1 MEIRLTQSYLKNFAS
16 KTSLIKNP
24 SGTAPNCTSSKL
36 FHFGNWLMQSFD
48 EKQNL
53 YYNGNNINHSGDDID
68 AILRNVNEE
77 EQVALWR
84 EGRRREP
91 MPVEIDF

>member
-1 MEIRLTQSYLKNFAS
+1 MISYYLEILQRFKMIHRSVKYLKLS
-16 KTSLIKNP
+16 ISI
-24 SGTAPNCTSSKL
+24 S
-36 FHFGNWLMQSFD
+36 
-48 EKQNL
+48 
-53 YYNGNNINHSGDDID
+53 I
-68 AILRNVNEE
+68 RNVNEE

>member
-1 MEIRLTQSYLKNFAS
+1 
-16 KTSLIKNP
+16 
-24 SGTAPNCTSSKL
+24 
-36 FHFGNWLMQSFD
+36 
-48 EKQNL
+48 
-53 YYNGNNINHSGDDID
+53 
-68 AILRNVNEE
+68 VNEE

>member
-1 MEIRLTQSYLKNFAS
+1 MISYYLEILHRFKMIHRSVKYLRLPIS
-16 KTSLIKNP
+16 I
-24 SGTAPNCTSSKL
+24 
-36 FHFGNWLMQSFD
+36 
-48 EKQNL
+48 
-53 YYNGNNINHSGDDID
+53 
-68 AILRNVNEE
+68 RNVNEE

>member
-1 MEIRLTQSYLKNFAS
+1 MMQMAKKIMAIITVGMILM
-16 KTSLIKNP
+16 
-24 SGTAPNCTSSKL
+24 L
-36 FHFGNWLMQSFD
+36 F
-48 EKQNL
+48 
-53 YYNGNNINHSGDDID
+53 
-68 AILRNVNEE
+68 LRNVNEE

>member
-1 MEIRLTQSYLKNFAS
+1 MQSY
-16 KTSLIKNP
+16 
-24 SGTAPNCTSSKL
+24 
-36 FHFGNWLMQSFD
+36 D

-91 MPVEIDF
+91 MPVEIDFWNLIWQNYSQVLMKQK

>member
-1 MEIRLTQSYLKNFAS
+1 VLIQYSLVLNFTSKNLFDLESFRNCPQLHLLKA
-16 KTSLIKNP
+16 L
-24 SGTAPNCTSSKL
+24 
-36 FHFGNWLMQSFD
+36 SFW
-48 EKQNL
+48 
-53 YYNGNNINHSGDDID
+53 
-68 AILRNVNEE
+68 NVNEE

>member
-1 MEIRLTQSYLKNFAS
+1 MKANKIQINKCDDFFKCNDEMM
-16 KTSLIKNP
+16 LINY
-24 SGTAPNCTSSKL
+24 
-36 FHFGNWLMQSFD
+36 FD
-48 EKQNL
+48 GKED
-53 YYNGNNINHSGDDID
+53 NGNNHKEDDID
-68 AILRNVNEE
+68 DVFLRNVNEE